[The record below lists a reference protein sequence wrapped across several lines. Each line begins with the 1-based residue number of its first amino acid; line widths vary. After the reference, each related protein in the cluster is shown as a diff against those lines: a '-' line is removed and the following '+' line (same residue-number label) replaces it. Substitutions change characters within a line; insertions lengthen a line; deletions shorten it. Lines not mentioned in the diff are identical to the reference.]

1 MGRGDKIFF
10 FPLLLCGLC
19 FCLLNHVY
27 LDPWPFSNIF
37 SSPPPAIL
45 LRRRVTVQLSGQV
58 VSSLPHLLTIYIVN
72 NGYQTDLMSQITGSS
87 TAGNEFCV
95 SCMLSLQKQRNQNA
109 QENDESVFCYKQ
121 YFSSVECKDSESLC
135 LRAQL
140 EALIT
145 SMGQKVS
152 SSFEFC
158 LRVTGQYQTL
168 VPGFWASLITCLQV
182 SNRPVSLSVT
192 MTTSLLSASWTFHL
206 CCSHLETHPSILN
219 NMEIIE
225 TYRKANAGRE
235 FLFSHLLAAPEK
247 QVTVGNPGM
256 SMGTVCAWKTE
267 LLTWLS
273 PWM

>member
-1 MGRGDKIFF
+1 MWS
-10 FPLLLCGLC
+10 LLLLYWTA
-19 FCLLNHVY
+19 FILIHDLFPIY
-27 LDPWPFSNIF
+27 FL
-37 SSPPPAIL
+37 PPSPAIP
-45 LRRRVTVQLSGQV
+45 LRSRVTVQLGGQV
-58 VSSLPHLLTIYIVN
+58 LSSLPHSLAIYIVN
-72 NGYQTDLMSQITGSS
+72 NGYWANLLSQITGPS
-87 TAGNEFCV
+87 TAGKEFCV
-95 SCMLSLQKQRNQNA
+95 SRMLSLQKQRNQNA

-182 SNRPVSLSVT
+182 SNHPVSLSVT

-206 CCSHLETHPSILN
+206 CCSHLETHPRSLN
-219 NMEIIE
+219 NMEII
-225 TYRKANAGRE
+225 
-235 FLFSHLLAAPEK
+235 
-247 QVTVGNPGM
+247 
-256 SMGTVCAWKTE
+256 
-267 LLTWLS
+267 
-273 PWM
+273 